1 MKQVI
6 PFEKD
11 LSFND
16 KISEITSI
24 ALEHNLK
31 MENNDSIVGDFI
43 VSGKYKINAI
53 STSEKDFEEK
63 LLFDITLDDKYDSS
77 KIKIDIEDFYY
88 EIINEEYLRV
98 HINVLIDN
106 LVYIKESMPV
116 KEEIINED
124 KKEIVIDNN
133 KDLREELVE
142 DMKVED
148 ATLEEN
154 DNINLTSNFLDNKE
168 NYSCYKVHIIRG
180 DESLD
185 DVKKL
190 YNVNSEELEKY
201 NDLNNIVIGTKIII
215 PLNNE

>member
-11 LSFND
+11 LSFNN

-43 VSGKYKINAI
+43 ISGKYKINSI
-53 STSEKDFEEK
+53 SLNEEEFDEK

-77 KIKIDIEDFYY
+77 KIKIDIDDFYY

-106 LVYIKESMPV
+106 LVYIKESIPI
-116 KEEIINED
+116 KEE
-124 KKEIVIDNN
+124 KKEDDKTIIIDKDN
-133 KDLREELVE
+133 DLREDLIE
-142 DMKVED
+142 DMK
-148 ATLEEN
+148 TEEIN
-154 DNINLTSNFLDNKE
+154 EEKEEINLTSNFLDTKE

-190 YNVNSEELEKY
+190 YNVSNDELEKY

>member
-11 LSFND
+11 LSFNN

-43 VSGKYKINAI
+43 ISGKYKINSI
-53 STSEKDFEEK
+53 SLNEEEFNEK

-77 KIKIDIEDFYY
+77 KIKIDIDDFYY

-106 LVYIKESMPV
+106 LVYIKENIPI
-116 KEEIINED
+116 KAE
-124 KKEIVIDNN
+124 KKEDDKTIIIDKDN
-133 KDLREELVE
+133 DLREDLIE
-142 DMKVED
+142 DMK
-148 ATLEEN
+148 TEEIN
-154 DNINLTSNFLDNKE
+154 EEKEEINLTSNFLDTKE

-190 YNVNSEELEKY
+190 YNVSNDELEKY

>member
-11 LSFND
+11 LSFNN

-43 VSGKYKINAI
+43 ISGKYKINSI
-53 STSEKDFEEK
+53 SLNEEEFNEK

-77 KIKIDIEDFYY
+77 KIKIDIDDFYY

-106 LVYIKESMPV
+106 LVYIKESIPI
-116 KEEIINED
+116 KEE
-124 KKEIVIDNN
+124 KKEDDKTINIDKDN
-133 KDLREELVE
+133 DLREDLIE
-142 DMKVED
+142 DMK
-148 ATLEEN
+148 TEEIN
-154 DNINLTSNFLDNKE
+154 EEKEEINLTSNFLDTKE

-190 YNVNSEELEKY
+190 YNVSNDELEKY

>member
-11 LSFND
+11 LSFNN

-43 VSGKYKINAI
+43 ISGKYKINSI
-53 STSEKDFEEK
+53 SLNEEEFNEK

-77 KIKIDIEDFYY
+77 KIKIDIDDFYY

-106 LVYIKESMPV
+106 LVYIKESIPI
-116 KEEIINED
+116 KEE
-124 KKEIVIDNN
+124 KKEDDKTIIMDKDN
-133 KDLREELVE
+133 DLREDLIE
-142 DMKVED
+142 DMK
-148 ATLEEN
+148 TEEIN
-154 DNINLTSNFLDNKE
+154 EEKEEINLTSNFLDNKE

-190 YNVNSEELEKY
+190 YNVSNDELEKY